1 MDSAGISRER
11 LIYTGGDIFQS
22 NFYRMKP
29 VTIHAMCLI
38 QSLAR
43 LSIIRVILRLLSILL
58 STVNSSSRISL
69 KKTEGLMN
77 RFISILLS
85 KSLL

>member
-11 LIYTGGDIFQS
+11 QIYIGGDISQS

-29 VTIHAMCLI
+29 VTIHAMCSIL
-38 QSLAR
+38 SLAR
-43 LSIIRVILRLLSILL
+43 LSIIRVILRLLSISP

-69 KKTEGLMN
+69 RKKEGQMN
-77 RFISILLS
+77 RFISILPS

>member
-1 MDSAGISRER
+1 MDSAGISREKQ
-11 LIYTGGDIFQS
+11 IYIGGDIFLS
-22 NFYRMKP
+22 NFYRMKL
-29 VTIHAMCLI
+29 VTIHVMCLI

-43 LSIIRVILRLLSILL
+43 LSIIRVILRQLSISL
-58 STVNSSSRISL
+58 STVNSSSKHSL
-69 KKTEGLMN
+69 RKMEGLMN